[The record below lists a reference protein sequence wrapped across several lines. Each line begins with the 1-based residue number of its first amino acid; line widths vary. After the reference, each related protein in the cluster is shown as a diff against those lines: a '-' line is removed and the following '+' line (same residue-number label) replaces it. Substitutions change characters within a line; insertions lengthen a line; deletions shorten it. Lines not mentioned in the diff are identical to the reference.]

1 MKLASQGLTDVGLR
15 REANEDAYLV
25 DPGRG
30 LFAVADGMGGHA
42 AGEVASR
49 LAIETL
55 ATSLAPDEFPDS
67 EEAMRDALVVAIQA
81 ANERIAQ
88 EIRARE
94 ALRGMG
100 TTVVAALCRGSR
112 LVVAHVGDSRAY
124 LVRDG
129 AIERLTRD
137 HSWVNEQVQM
147 GILSEEEAQRHPF
160 RNVIT
165 RALGSAEPVNV
176 DTVTRSLKHGDI
188 LLLCSDGLNGLVLDD
203 AILEHVLASP
213 GDLEKAARSLVDA
226 ANAAGGDDNVT
237 VVLLRLD
244 QGASGGSEG
253 AI

>member
-1 MKLASQGLTDVGLR
+1 MKLASHGLTDVGLR

-25 DPGRG
+25 DVERG

-55 ATSLAPDEFPDS
+55 ASGLESGASDS
-67 EEAMRDALVVAIQA
+67 EEEMRRSLTAVIQA
-81 ANERIAQ
+81 ANERIAR

-94 ALRGMG
+94 SLRGMG
-100 TTVVAALCRGSR
+100 TTVVAALCRGTR

-129 AIERLTRD
+129 LIERLTRD

-165 RALGSAEPVNV
+165 RALGSAEPVAV
-176 DTVTRSLKHGDI
+176 DTVSRALKGGDI
-188 LLLCSDGLNGLVLDD
+188 LLLCSDGLNGLVLDEV
-203 AILEHVLASP
+203 ILERVLAAS

-237 VVLLRLD
+237 VVLLRL
-244 QGASGGSEG
+244 QESAPGQAGGPS
-253 AI
+253 